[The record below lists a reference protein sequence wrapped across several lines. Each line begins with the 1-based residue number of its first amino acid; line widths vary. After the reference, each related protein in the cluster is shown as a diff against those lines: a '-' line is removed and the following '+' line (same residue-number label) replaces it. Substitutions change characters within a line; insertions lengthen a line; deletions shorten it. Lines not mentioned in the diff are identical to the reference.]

1 MSVKK
6 DPEQVFSVFI
16 GLGSNLAQPQTQI
29 SQAITEMAQLTD
41 TSLLKQSSLYR
52 STALGSEPQP
62 DYLNAVI
69 KLATTLS
76 PQALLEA
83 LQAIEAQHGRI
94 RKQRWE
100 PRPLDLDIL
109 LYGNQLISTDTLT
122 VPHAEMKKRHFVLYP
137 LAEIAPDL
145 VIPGAENE
153 NLNQLLQRCP
163 MAELQKIID

>member
-6 DPEQVFSVFI
+6 DPKQVFSVFI

-62 DYLNAVI
+62 DYLNAVVE
-69 KLATTLS
+69 LATALN
-76 PQALLEA
+76 PHALLKA
-83 LQAIEAQHGRI
+83 LQSIEARHGRI

-109 LYGNQLISTDTLT
+109 LYGNQLISTETLI
-122 VPHAEMKKRHFVLYP
+122 VPHAEMTKRHFVLYP

-145 VIPGAENE
+145 VIPGAKNE

-163 MAELQKIID
+163 KSELKKIID

>member
-6 DPEQVFSVFI
+6 DPKQVFSVFI

-29 SQAITEMAQLTD
+29 SQAMTEMAQLTD

-62 DYLNAVI
+62 DYLNAVVE
-69 KLATTLS
+69 LAT
-76 PQALLEA
+76 ALNPHDLLKA
-83 LQAIEAQHGRI
+83 LQAIEAHHGRI

-109 LYGNQLISTDTLT
+109 LYGNQLISTETLIE
-122 VPHAEMKKRHFVLYP
+122 PHEEMTKRHFVLYP

-145 VIPGAENE
+145 VIPGTKKE

>member
-6 DPEQVFSVFI
+6 DPKQVFSSFI
-16 GLGSNLAQPQTQI
+16 GLGSNLAKPQTQI
-29 SQAITEMAQLTD
+29 SQAITEMAQLPD
-41 TSLLKQSSLYR
+41 TTLLQQSSLYR

-83 LQAIEAQHGRI
+83 LQAIEVQHGRI

-109 LYGNQLISTDTLT
+109 LYGNQLISTDALT
-122 VPHAEMKKRHFVLYP
+122 VPHPEMKKRHFVLYP
-137 LAEIAPDL
+137 LAEIAPDI

-153 NLNQLLQRCP
+153 NLTQLLQRCP

>member
-6 DPEQVFSVFI
+6 DPKQVFSVFV

-29 SQAITEMAQLTD
+29 SQAMTEMAQLTD

-52 STALGSEPQP
+52 STALGPEPQP
-62 DYLNAVI
+62 NYLNAVVE
-69 KLATTLS
+69 LATALN
-76 PQALLEA
+76 PHALLKA

-109 LYGNQLISTDTLT
+109 LYGNQLISTETLI
-122 VPHAEMKKRHFVLYP
+122 VPHAEMTKRHFVLYP

-145 VIPGAENE
+145 VIPGAKNE

>member
-6 DPEQVFSVFI
+6 DPKQVFSVFV

-29 SQAITEMAQLTD
+29 SQAITEMAQLND

-52 STALGSEPQP
+52 STALGSKPQP
-62 DYLNAVI
+62 DYLNAVVE
-69 KLATTLS
+69 LATALN
-76 PQALLEA
+76 PHALLKA

-109 LYGNQLISTDTLT
+109 LYGNQLISTETLI
-122 VPHAEMKKRHFVLYP
+122 VPHAEMTKRHFVLYP

-145 VIPGAENE
+145 VIPGAKNE

-163 MAELQKIID
+163 KAELQKIID

>member
-6 DPEQVFSVFI
+6 DPKQVFSVFV

-29 SQAITEMAQLTD
+29 SQAMTEMAQLTD

-52 STALGSEPQP
+52 STALGPEPQP
-62 DYLNAVI
+62 DYLNAVVE
-69 KLATTLS
+69 LATALN
-76 PQALLEA
+76 PHALLKG

-109 LYGNQLISTDTLT
+109 LYGNQLISTETLI
-122 VPHAEMKKRHFVLYP
+122 VPHAEMTKRHFVLYH

-145 VIPGAENE
+145 VIPGAKKEKMNH
-153 NLNQLLQRCP
+153 
-163 MAELQKIID
+163 